1 MHVNQ
6 ERSNLLEH
14 AHGNGGVID
23 ESATLSVE
31 ADFAAH
37 DTFTLVEIYVVR
49 LQHAAEHWM
58 SRHEDTFHDTFFV
71 AVANGASVGT
81 PAHHEAN
88 GSEDDALSRTRFTR
102 DDGEARRPVSLQ
114 FINESVVRY
123 GEMFQ
128 HEFFGEMVCL
138 QKMPED
144 LLTAFCKQG
153 SAFRHI
159 ILLFDLS
166 PVGVL

>member
-1 MHVNQ
+1 
-6 ERSNLLEH
+6 
-14 AHGNGGVID
+14 
-23 ESATLSVE
+23 
-31 ADFAAH
+31 
-37 DTFTLVEIYVVR
+37 
-49 LQHAAEHWM
+49 M
-58 SRHEDTFHDTFFV
+58 SRHEDAFHDTLFV
-71 AVANGASVGT
+71 AIANGASVGT
-81 PAHHEAN
+81 PAHHESN

-102 DDGEARRPVSLQ
+102 DDGEARRPVCLQ

-153 SAFRHI
+153 EAFRHI
-159 ILLFDLS
+159 FLLFDLS

>member
-23 ESATLSVE
+23 ESTTLSVE

-37 DTFTLVEIYVVR
+37 DTFTLVEIYVVS

-58 SRHEDTFHDTFFV
+58 SRHEDAFHDTFFV

-81 PAHHEAN
+81 PAHHEPN

-128 HEFFGEMVCL
+128 HEFLGEWCVCR
-138 QKMPED
+138 KCRK
-144 LLTAFCKQG
+144 TC
-153 SAFRHI
+153 
-159 ILLFDLS
+159 
-166 PVGVL
+166 